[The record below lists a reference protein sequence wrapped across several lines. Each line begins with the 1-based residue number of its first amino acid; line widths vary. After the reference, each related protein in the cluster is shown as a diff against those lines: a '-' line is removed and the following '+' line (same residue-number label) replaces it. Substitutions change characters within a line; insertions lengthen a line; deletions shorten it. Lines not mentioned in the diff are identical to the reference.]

1 MKVIKKITLFFK
13 VFFLLWWYLNLN
25 VFSQLPSHIKSECEK
40 FDKQIQEALSSNNL
54 SEAASLLSKCG
65 YYLVSNNYKREAI
78 SYYEQLLSI
87 NQQLGNKKGVLN
99 TYNTIG
105 MLYFDIEEY
114 EKCIANL
121 QKSLQLMKQLNSPI
135 EEQISTLTNIS
146 IAYQSLRKYI
156 ESNKIIEEA
165 VELAK
170 SINDLK
176 LLRRCY
182 GILYEN
188 YEKLGDHDKSYKF
201 FELYSSIDK
210 EIKKREMQ
218 QVKEEAQMVV
228 SKVEAEKK
236 LTEEELKNKQQA
248 LIQTTDSLKKVE
260 KLTREQQLEIEVKN
274 AQLREKDAL
283 LRLKNLR
290 IKTITIG
297 LLVVIGFSI
306 ILTILTIKLR
316 IANQKIKSQR
326 DLLDLQNKNIT
337 ASIRYAMTIQQAMLP
352 DFSVLKD
359 IFETFI
365 IYRPKDIVSG
375 DFYWFSFINGSNKD
389 KLLVAV
395 VDCTG
400 HGVPGAFMSMIG
412 NRLLNEIVH
421 EKKIAN
427 PCDVLEILNKEV
439 RKALRQDETDNNDGM
454 DVSLCY
460 FEKQNN
466 NLKMVFSGA
475 RRNIYVVRNK
485 TGELLNLKGEKKSI
499 GGFGENKE
507 HVTFSNQE
515 VLLEKGDLL
524 YMFTDGIIDQN
535 NSERIRYGSKRLEGI
550 LSNIYKM
557 NLEEQKSYLEGD
569 LITYMNGEE
578 QRDDIT
584 ILGLKIK

>member
-1 MKVIKKITLFFK
+1 VKKSIINILLIYSILIISTLI
-13 VFFLLWWYLNLN
+13 
-25 VFSQLPSHIKSECEK
+25 SIAQLPSNVKSEC
-40 FDKQIQEALSSNNL
+40 DKYDKLIQEAISANNL
-54 SEAASLLSKCG
+54 SEAATLLSKCG
-65 YYLVSNNYKREAI
+65 YYLVSNNYKKEAI

-87 NQQLGNKKGVLN
+87 NQQLGNKKGILN

-105 MLYFDIEEY
+105 MLYFDIDEY
-114 EKCIANL
+114 EKCISNL
-121 QKSLQLMKQLNSPI
+121 QKALQLMKQLGNSV

-146 IAYQSLRKYI
+146 IAYQSLKKYN

-170 SINDLK
+170 NINDLK

-188 YEKLGDHDKSYKF
+188 YEKLGEHDKSYRY

-248 LIQTTDSLKKVE
+248 LVQTTDSLKKIE

-297 LLVVIGFSI
+297 LIVVILFSI

-352 DFSVLKD
+352 DFSIIRD
-359 IFETFI
+359 IFDTFI

-375 DFYWFSFINGSNKD
+375 DFYWFSYIDGSARD
-389 KLLVAV
+389 KIMVAV

-421 EKKIAN
+421 EKKIIN
-427 PCDVLEILNKEV
+427 PCDVLENLNIEI
-439 RKALRQDETDNNDGM
+439 RKALRQEETDNNDGM
-454 DVSLCY
+454 DLSLCL
-460 FEKQNN
+460 FEKINGS
-466 NLKMVFSGA
+466 LSMTFSGA
-475 RRNIYVVRNK
+475 RRNIYVVRYNN
-485 TGELLNLKGEKKSI
+485 GELLSLKGEKKSI
-499 GGFGENKE
+499 GGFGENKD
-507 HVTFSNQE
+507 HVTFSNHK
-515 VLLEKGDLL
+515 VILSKNDLV

-535 NSERIRYGSKRLEGI
+535 NAERIRYGSKRFESI
-550 LSNIYKM
+550 ISNIYK
-557 NLEEQKSYLEGD
+557 LTPEEQKKFLEDD
-569 LITYMNGEE
+569 LLSYMNGEE

-584 ILGLKIK
+584 ILGIKVK

>member
-1 MKVIKKITLFFK
+1 VIFIIIFIT
-13 VFFLLWWYLNLN
+13 
-25 VFSQLPSHIKSECEK
+25 FSIKSFGQLPTDIKNECEK
-40 FDKQIQEALSSNNL
+40 YDKQIQEALQQNNF
-54 SEAASLLSKCG
+54 SEAASLLSKVG
-65 YYLVSNNYKREAI
+65 YLLVSKNYKREAI
-78 SYYEQLLSI
+78 PYYEQLLNI
-87 NQQLGNKKGVLN
+87 NQQIGNKRGVLN

-105 MLYFDIEEY
+105 MLYFEIDEY
-114 EKCIANL
+114 EKCITNL
-121 QKSLQLMKQLNSPI
+121 QKSLQMMKQMGSSV
-135 EEQISTLTNIS
+135 EDQIATLTNIS
-146 IAYQSLRKYI
+146 LAYQSLKKYN
-156 ESNKIIEEA
+156 ESNRIIEEA
-165 VELAK
+165 VDLAK
-170 SINDLK
+170 NINDLK

-188 YEKLGDHDKSYKF
+188 YEKLGDHDKSYKY

-248 LIQTTDSLKKVE
+248 LLKTTDALKKVE

-297 LLVVIGFSI
+297 LFIVICFSI
-306 ILTILTIKLR
+306 ILTLLTIRLR
-316 IANQKIKSQR
+316 IANQKIKYQR

-337 ASIRYAMTIQQAMLP
+337 SSIRYAMTIQQAMLP

-359 IFETFI
+359 IFESFI

-375 DFYWFSFINGSNKD
+375 DFYWFSFVNGFNKD

-421 EKKIAN
+421 ERKIFN
-427 PCDVLEILNKEV
+427 PCDILENLNKEV

-454 DVSLCY
+454 DVSIAY
-460 FEKQNN
+460 FEKQNEN
-466 NLKMVFSGA
+466 MKMIFAGA
-475 RRNIYVVRNK
+475 RRNAYIIRNSN
-485 TGELLNLKGEKKSI
+485 GELINLKGEKKSI
-499 GGFGENKE
+499 GGYGENKE
-507 HVTFSNQE
+507 NITFTNHE
-515 VLLEKGDLL
+515 LILNKGDLI
-524 YMFTDGIIDQN
+524 YMLTDGIIDQN
-535 NSERIRYGSKRLEGI
+535 NAERIRYGSKRLESI
-550 LSNIYKM
+550 LTNIHKLS
-557 NLEEQKSYLEGD
+557 LEDQKAFLEND
-569 LITYMNGEE
+569 LLNYMNGEE

-584 ILGLKIK
+584 ILGLKVKL

>member
-1 MKVIKKITLFFK
+1 MIFIIIFITFSIKSFG
-13 VFFLLWWYLNLN
+13 
-25 VFSQLPSHIKSECEK
+25 QLPTDIKNECEK
-40 FDKQIQEALSSNNL
+40 YDKQIQEALQQNNF
-54 SEAASLLSKCG
+54 SEAASLLSKVG
-65 YYLVSNNYKREAI
+65 YLLVSKNYKREAI
-78 SYYEQLLSI
+78 PYYEQLLNI
-87 NQQLGNKKGVLN
+87 NQQIGNKRGVLN

-105 MLYFDIEEY
+105 MLYFEIDEY
-114 EKCIANL
+114 EKCITNL
-121 QKSLQLMKQLNSPI
+121 QKSLQMMKQMGSSV
-135 EEQISTLTNIS
+135 EDQIATLTNIS
-146 IAYQSLRKYI
+146 LAYQSLKKYN
-156 ESNKIIEEA
+156 ESNRIIEEA
-165 VELAK
+165 VDLAK
-170 SINDLK
+170 NINDLK

-188 YEKLGDHDKSYKF
+188 YEKLGDHDKSYKY

-248 LIQTTDSLKKVE
+248 LLKTTDALKKVE

-297 LLVVIGFSI
+297 LFIVICFSI
-306 ILTILTIKLR
+306 ILTLLTIRLR
-316 IANQKIKSQR
+316 IANQKIKYQR

-337 ASIRYAMTIQQAMLP
+337 SSIRYAMTIQQAMLP

-359 IFETFI
+359 IFESFI

-375 DFYWFSFINGSNKD
+375 DFYWFSFVNGFNKD

-421 EKKIAN
+421 ERKIFN
-427 PCDVLEILNKEV
+427 PCDILENLNKEV

-454 DVSLCY
+454 DVSIAY
-460 FEKQNN
+460 FEKQNEN
-466 NLKMVFSGA
+466 MKMIFAGA
-475 RRNIYVVRNK
+475 RRNAYIIRNSN
-485 TGELLNLKGEKKSI
+485 GELINLKGEKKSI
-499 GGFGENKE
+499 GGYGENKE
-507 HVTFSNQE
+507 NITFTNHE
-515 VLLEKGDLL
+515 LILNKGDLI
-524 YMFTDGIIDQN
+524 YMLTDGIIDQN
-535 NSERIRYGSKRLEGI
+535 NAERIRYGSKRLESI
-550 LSNIYKM
+550 LTNIHKLS
-557 NLEEQKSYLEGD
+557 LEDQKAFLEND
-569 LITYMNGEE
+569 LLNYMNGEE

-584 ILGLKIK
+584 ILGLKVKL